1 VARAIPR
8 ALACGDLKYRYILMP
23 MNLTEKLKAIFVKN
37 TICWPN
43 GQLMVFFYGC
53 ASVSNKP

>member
-23 MNLTEKLKAIFVKN
+23 MNLTEKIEGYFCQKHHMLAK
-37 TICWPN
+37 WPAY
-43 GQLMVFFYGC
+43 GVFLRVRI
-53 ASVSNKP
+53 SVE